1 MHATCNGKVLLAFRG
16 ARELADL
23 LGTAPLTAFTDRT
36 ITSRRRLDEELR
48 LAHERGYATAVDEFE
63 VGLTAIAAPIRNV
76 EGVAVSSLSVSGPSF
91 RLTPQRLAQI
101 APLVREAADEVARR
115 LGWHSRVA

>member
-1 MHATCNGKVLLAFRG
+1 M
-16 ARELADL
+16 
-23 LGTAPLTAFTDRT
+23 
-36 ITSRRRLDEELR
+36 TSRRALPVISLLIGSL
-48 LAHERGYATAVDEFE
+48 LAVS
-63 VGLTAIAAPIRNV
+63 P
-76 EGVAVSSLSVSGPSF
+76 VSSLSVSGPSF